1 MFLVFDDVSLELTY
15 SERDLGR
22 LLTLRELRTRLIRK
36 LRMWASQL
44 MIFLTHVCSTSLFS
58 SLRKGPAKVGP
69 FFARRTC
76 DSTVV
81 RWRKSL
87 ISYVNKQQASDNCL
101 MLGSL
106 DIETLEPTEKFVE
119 VGRNFVDAN
128 RDLFLRVGRTSLL
141 AR

>member
-1 MFLVFDDVSLELTY
+1 
-15 SERDLGR
+15 
-22 LLTLRELRTRLIRK
+22 
-36 LRMWASQL
+36 MWALQL

-69 FFARRTC
+69 FLARRTY
-76 DSTVV
+76 DPTVV

-87 ISYVNKQQASDNCL
+87 ISYVDKQLASDSRL
-101 MLGSL
+101 VLGSL
-106 DIETLEPTEKFVE
+106 DVETLGPLEKFV
-119 VGRNFVDAN
+119 VMGKNFVDAN

>member
-1 MFLVFDDVSLELTY
+1 M
-15 SERDLGR
+15 GR
-22 LLTLRELRTRLIRK
+22 LLTLRELRTKLIRK

-44 MIFLTHVCSTSLFS
+44 MIFLTHVCSTSLCFS
-58 SLRKGPAKVGP
+58 FRKGPAKVGP

-76 DSTVV
+76 DPTVV
-81 RWRKSL
+81 RWRKAMIYL
-87 ISYVNKQQASDNCL
+87 GDEQQAGDNCL

-106 DIETLEPTEKFVE
+106 DVETLGPLEKFVGM
-119 VGRNFVDAN
+119 GRNFVDAN

>member
-1 MFLVFDDVSLELTY
+1 MFYDVSLELPEP
-15 SERDLGR
+15 ERDLGR

-44 MIFLTHVCSTSLFS
+44 MIFLMHVCSTSLFS
-58 SLRKGPAKVGP
+58 SLRKGSAKVGP
-69 FFARRTC
+69 FLARRTC
-76 DSTVV
+76 NPTVV

-87 ISYVNKQQASDNCL
+87 ISYVDKQQASDSRL
-101 MLGSL
+101 MLDSL
-106 DIETLEPTEKFVE
+106 DVETLGPLEKFVGI
-119 VGRNFVDAN
+119 VRNFVDAN